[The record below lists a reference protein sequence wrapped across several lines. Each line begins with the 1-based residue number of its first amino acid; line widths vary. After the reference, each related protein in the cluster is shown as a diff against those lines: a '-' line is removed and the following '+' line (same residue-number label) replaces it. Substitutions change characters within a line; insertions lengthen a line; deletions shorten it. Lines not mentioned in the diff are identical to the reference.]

1 MEFSGFARAAGAL
14 LAVVV
19 SWHALAC
26 GVAQP
31 LSPDSTGAKP
41 AVPQE
46 KTTRDPGFKPLDRVI
61 PAVQPLSPDSTG
73 AKPAVPQEKTTRDS
87 GFKPL
92 DGVAA
97 RVNGEVITWTD
108 VRQRLGNVAGVLG
121 HATRAEFEEKLWDYA
136 LKNLREL
143 IHDKLLLQMAKQE
156 GITVST
162 EEVARELQIR
172 KQRAGS
178 SWAFVKQIS
187 DKGQTLSDV
196 EREIENDLLRQKYT
210 QAKVNYVPWAPHMQ
224 RFFQRAAVWLRCVH
238 LDGSVFG
245 GREKTQ
251 ALARA
256 VVEALR
262 KGTEPAKVDRSFQLH
277 CRDLT
282 CSVDDL
288 KPVHQESGL
297 LQSVKN
303 WAFSR
308 PVGAVSEP
316 LELAPGNWKVFL
328 VARKQDDVIRKF
340 EEVQGQIEE
349 SLRRQGLQNARLIMR
364 QELYKQADIEPLDL
378 KQWIQDGRNV
388 LPPNQPVVRNIL
400 SKPL

>member
-1 MEFSGFARAAGAL
+1 M
-14 LAVVV
+14 
-19 SWHALAC
+19 
-26 GVAQP
+26 
-31 LSPDSTGAKP
+31 
-41 AVPQE
+41 
-46 KTTRDPGFKPLDRVI
+46 
-61 PAVQPLSPDSTG
+61 
-73 AKPAVPQEKTTRDS
+73 
-87 GFKPL
+87 
-92 DGVAA
+92 AA

-178 SWAFVKQIS
+178 SWAFVKQLS

-224 RFFQRAAVWLRCVH
+224 RFSYNVSPGDVRKYYLAHPDQFFQRAAVWLRCVH

-251 ALARA
+251 ALAMA

-288 KPVHQESGL
+288 KPVFQESGL

-303 WAFSR
+303 WAFSQ

-378 KQWIQDGRNV
+378 KQWIQDGRNI
-388 LPPNQPVVRNIL
+388 LPPNRAVVRNIL